1 MIQRVFQVRL
11 SNISDILLVQLIGLL
26 IAFGQTE
33 TSDVEPTIVQDSQT
47 VIIGAGIGG
56 LVSAVLLAS
65 RGMPVTVVEKEN
77 GSGGKV
83 RQLDVGGAMID
94 AGPTVFTMRSVI
106 DEIFEAAGAHTE
118 DYINLHRADR
128 IARHAWGPD
137 ERLDL
142 YADQEQSAAAIGE
155 FAGAKAAA
163 GFRKFSKE
171 AKRLHDALDRPFLRG
186 SKTDPLTLGWRMGLR
201 GLPDWMTLR
210 AYTSLWSAL
219 GKYFPD
225 PRLRQ
230 LFGRYTTYC
239 GSSPFQTPATLM
251 LIAHVEA
258 QGVWAIDGGMSAL
271 ANALEKLAT
280 DKGAVF
286 RYGQSVTRISVRNKA
301 AIGVELVNG
310 ERLSANKIIFNGDPA
325 ALAFGLL
332 GRDAAPAAR
341 KVPEKSRSLSAMVWL
356 ANTKTKGFD
365 LDHHNVFF
373 GPDYA
378 AEFGEIKGGTPPS
391 HPTAYVCALDR
402 ANGQPIG
409 AERLQVIVNAPA
421 NGDRHP
427 YSSEERKLCTSNML
441 ERLRSCG
448 LELESP
454 LPHHLVTPNE
464 FATLFPATGG
474 ALYGRASHGWAASF
488 LRPGSRTSIRG
499 LYCAGGAT
507 HPGAGVPMAAL
518 SGKLASE
525 AVLSDLIS
533 TPWYHRKAIAG
544 GMSTRSA
551 LTNAMG

>member
-1 MIQRVFQVRL
+1 LRQIEKCVR
-11 SNISDILLVQLIGLL
+11 SGVILQG
-26 IAFGQTE
+26 G
-33 TSDVEPTIVQDSQT
+33 QT
-47 VIIGAGIGG
+47 VIVGAGIGG
-56 LVSAVLLAS
+56 LVSAVLLAA
-65 RGMPVTVVEKEN
+65 RGVSVTVVEKEN
-77 GSGGKV
+77 SPGGKI
-83 RQLDVGGAMID
+83 RQLEINGAMID

-106 DEIFEAAGAHTE
+106 DDVFEAAGVTTE
-118 DYINLHRADR
+118 DYITLHKADR

-142 YADQEQSAAAIGE
+142 YADHEHSVDAIGE

-163 GFRKFSKE
+163 GFRSFSDE

-201 GLPDWMTLR
+201 GFPDWMTLR

-271 ANALEKLAT
+271 ANALDQLANEK
-280 DKGAVF
+280 GVVF
-286 RYGQSVTRISVRNKA
+286 RYGQAVSRITVRDKSA
-301 AIGVELVNG
+301 TGVELANG
-310 ERLSANKIIFNGDPA
+310 ERLPASKVIFNGDPA
-325 ALAFGLL
+325 ALASGLL
-332 GRDAAPAAR
+332 GDEAAPATRA
-341 KVPEKSRSLSAMVWL
+341 VPEKARSLSAMVWL

-373 GPDYA
+373 GPDYP
-378 AEFGEIKGGTPPS
+378 AEFRDIAAGRVPS
-391 HPTAYVCALDR
+391 APTAYVCSL
-402 ANGQPIG
+402 GQ
-409 AERLQVIVNAPA
+409 ERLQIIVNAPA
-421 NGDRHP
+421 NGDRHT
-427 YSSEERKLCTSNML
+427 YSSEEREQCTSNML

-448 LELESP
+448 LELEQP

-488 LRPGSRTSIRG
+488 LRPGSRTAIRG

-518 SGKLASE
+518 SGRLASE

-551 LTNAMG
+551 MMSGSG

>member
-1 MIQRVFQVRL
+1 M
-11 SNISDILLVQLIGLL
+11 
-26 IAFGQTE
+26 
-33 TSDVEPTIVQDSQT
+33 
-47 VIIGAGIGG
+47 
-56 LVSAVLLAS
+56 VSAVLLAS
-65 RGMPVTVVEKEN
+65 RGVAVTVVEKEN
-77 GSGGKV
+77 GPGGKV
-83 RQLDVGGAMID
+83 RQIEVDGAMVD

-106 DEIFEAAGAHTE
+106 DEIFEAAGARTE
-118 DYINLHRADR
+118 DYISLHRADR

-137 ERLDL
+137 EQLDL
-142 YADQEQSAAAIGE
+142 YADHQHSVDAIGE
-155 FAGAKAAA
+155 FAGTEAAA

-171 AKRLHDALDRPFLRG
+171 AKRLHDALDRPFLRD

-201 GLPDWMTLR
+201 GLPDWITLR

-271 ANALEKLAT
+271 ARALERLA
-280 DKGAVF
+280 KEQGAIF
-286 RYGQSVTRISVRNKA
+286 RYGQSVARITVRNKA
-301 AIGVELVNG
+301 AIGVEFVNG
-310 ERLSANKIIFNGDPA
+310 ERLSANKVIFNGDPA
-325 ALAFGLL
+325 ALASGLL
-332 GRDAAPAAR
+332 GNDAASATR
-341 KVPEKSRSLSAMVWL
+341 NVPEKARSLSAMVWL

-378 AEFGEIKGGTPPS
+378 AEFREIKSGSPPS
-391 HPTAYVCALDR
+391 HPTAYICALDR

-427 YSSEERKLCTSNML
+427 YSSEERELCTSNML

-448 LELESP
+448 LELETP
-454 LPHHLVTPNE
+454 LPHHLVTPTD

-518 SGKLASE
+518 SGRLASE

-533 TPWYHRKAIAG
+533 TPWYLPKATAG

-551 LTNAMG
+551 TMNATG

>member
-1 MIQRVFQVRL
+1 
-11 SNISDILLVQLIGLL
+11 
-26 IAFGQTE
+26 
-33 TSDVEPTIVQDSQT
+33 
-47 VIIGAGIGG
+47 
-56 LVSAVLLAS
+56 
-65 RGMPVTVVEKEN
+65 VVEKEN
-77 GSGGKV
+77 GPGGKV
-83 RQLDVGGAMID
+83 RQLGVGGAKIN

-106 DEIFEAAGAHTE
+106 DEVFAAAGTRTE
-118 DYINLHRADR
+118 SHISLHKTER

-137 ERLDL
+137 QRLDL
-142 YADQEQSAAAIGE
+142 YADPERSAAAIGE

-163 GFRKFSKE
+163 GFRSFSKE

-186 SKTDPLTLGWRMGLR
+186 SKTDPLTLGLRMGLR

-219 GKYFPD
+219 GKYFAD

-258 QGVWAIDGGMSAL
+258 QGVWAIDDGMSAL
-271 ANALEKLAT
+271 AVALEKLAKE
-280 DKGAVF
+280 KGAVF
-286 RYGQSVTRISVRNKA
+286 RYGQPVSRITVQHRTVT
-301 AIGVELVNG
+301 GVELQSG
-310 ERLSANKIIFNGDPA
+310 ERLSTDRVIFNGDPA
-325 ALAFGLL
+325 ALACGLL
-332 GRDAAPAAR
+332 GEDAVGAAR
-341 KVPEKSRSLSAMVWL
+341 KMPEKARSLSAMVWL
-356 ANTKTKGFD
+356 AKTKTKGFD

-373 GPDYA
+373 SPDYL
-378 AEFGEIKGGTPPS
+378 AEFRDITAGRVPS
-391 HPTAYVCALDR
+391 APTAYVCALGED
-402 ANGQPIG
+402 
-409 AERLQVIVNAPA
+409 RLQVIVNAPA
-421 NGDRHP
+421 SGDRKT
-427 YSSEERKLCTSNML
+427 YSHEEKEQCTSNML

-448 LELESP
+448 LELETP
-454 LPHHLVTPNE
+454 LPHHLVTPSD

-525 AVLSDLIS
+525 ALLSDLIS
-533 TPWYHRKAIAG
+533 TRRYHRKAIAG
-544 GMSTRSA
+544 GTSTRSA
-551 LTNAMG
+551 MTRASG

>member
-1 MIQRVFQVRL
+1 M
-11 SNISDILLVQLIGLL
+11 LVHLIGLL
-26 IAFGQTE
+26 IAFGQIE
-33 TSDVEPTIVQDSQT
+33 TSHVERIIVQDNQT
-47 VIIGAGIGG
+47 AIIGAGIAG

-65 RGMPVTVVEKEN
+65 RGVPVTVVEKEN
-77 GSGGKV
+77 RPGGKV
-83 RQLDVGGAMID
+83 RQLDVVGAMID

-106 DEIFEAAGAHTE
+106 DEIFEAAGTRTD
-118 DYINLHRADR
+118 DYLTLRRSER
-128 IARHAWGPD
+128 IARHAWGPN

-142 YADQEQSAAAIGE
+142 YADPERSADAIGE
-155 FAGAKAAA
+155 FAGRKAAA
-163 GFRKFSKE
+163 GFREFSKE
-171 AKRLHDALDRPFLRG
+171 AKRLHAALDRPFLRG
-186 SKTDPLTLGWRMGLR
+186 AKTDPLTLGWRMGLR
-201 GLPDWMTLR
+201 GFPDWMTLR
-210 AYTSLWSAL
+210 AYTSLWSVL

-258 QGVWAIDGGMSAL
+258 QGVWAIEGGMSAL
-271 ANALEKLAT
+271 ANALERLAKE
-280 DKGAVF
+280 KGAVF
-286 RYGQSVTRISVRNKA
+286 RYGQSVKRVTVRNKTA
-301 AIGVELVNG
+301 NGVELANG
-310 ERLSANKIIFNGDPA
+310 ERLAASKVIFNGDPA

-332 GRDAAPAAR
+332 GSDVASATGQ
-341 KVPEKSRSLSAMVWL
+341 VPEKARSLSAMVWL
-356 ANTKTKGFD
+356 ANTRTKGFE

-373 GPDYA
+373 GPDYES
-378 AEFGEIKGGTPPS
+378 EFGEIKSGAPPS
-391 HPTAYVCALDR
+391 APTAYVCALDR
-402 ANGQPIG
+402 ANGQPTG
-409 AERLQVIVNAPA
+409 RERLQIIVNAPA
-421 NGDRHP
+421 NGDRHT
-427 YSSEERKLCTSNML
+427 YSSEERERCTSNML

-448 LELESP
+448 LELEFP

-518 SGKLASE
+518 SGRLASE

-533 TPWYHRKAIAG
+533 TPWYHRKATAG
-544 GMSTRSA
+544 GTSTHLA
-551 LTNAMG
+551 MTNASG

>member
-1 MIQRVFQVRL
+1 MER
-11 SNISDILLVQLIGLL
+11 
-26 IAFGQTE
+26 
-33 TSDVEPTIVQDSQT
+33 TIVQDSQT

-65 RGMPVTVVEKEN
+65 RGVSVTVLEKEN
-77 GSGGKV
+77 TPGGKV

-94 AGPTVFTMRSVI
+94 AGPTVFTMRAVI
-106 DEIFEAAGAHTE
+106 DEIFEAAGARTE
-118 DYINLHRADR
+118 DYIHLHRADR

-142 YADQEQSAAAIGE
+142 YADHEQSVDAIGE
-155 FAGAKAAA
+155 FAGTEAAA
-163 GFRKFSKE
+163 RFRKFSKE
-171 AKRLHDALDRPFLRG
+171 AKRLHDALDRPFLRC

-210 AYTSLWSAL
+210 AYRSLWSAL

-239 GSSPFQTPATLM
+239 GSSPFQTPGTLM

-280 DKGAVF
+280 EKGVVF
-286 RYGQSVTRISVRNKA
+286 RYGQSVGRITVRNKA
-301 AIGVELVNG
+301 AVGVELGTG
-310 ERLSANKIIFNGDPA
+310 ERLSATKVIFNGDPA
-325 ALAFGLL
+325 ALASGLL
-332 GRDAAPAAR
+332 GSDAASAAR
-341 KVPEKSRSLSAMVWL
+341 KVPENARSLSAMVWL
-356 ANTKTKGFD
+356 ANTKTTGFD

-378 AEFGEIKGGTPPS
+378 SEFRQIKGGMPPS
-391 HPTAYVCALDR
+391 APTAYVCALDR
-402 ANGQPIG
+402 AQGQPTG
-409 AERLQVIVNAPA
+409 RERLQIIVNAPA
-421 NGDRHP
+421 NGDRHQ
-427 YSSEERKLCTSNML
+427 YSSEEREKCTSNML

-448 LELESP
+448 LELETP

-488 LRPGSRTSIRG
+488 LRPGSRTAIRG

-518 SGKLASE
+518 SGRLASE

-533 TPWYHRKAIAG
+533 TRWYHRKATAG

-551 LTNAMG
+551 MTPSSG

>member
-1 MIQRVFQVRL
+1 VER
-11 SNISDILLVQLIGLL
+11 SEGISKS
-26 IAFGQTE
+26 A
-33 TSDVEPTIVQDSQT
+33 QT

-65 RGMPVTVVEKEN
+65 RGVPVTVVEKEKAP
-77 GSGGKV
+77 GGKV
-83 RQLDVGGAMID
+83 RQLGVGGAMID

-106 DEIFEAAGAHTE
+106 DDVFEAADVRTE
-118 DYINLHRADR
+118 DYIELHRADL
-128 IARHAWGPD
+128 IARHAWGPG

-142 YADQEQSAAAIGE
+142 FADHERSVDAIGE
-155 FAGAKAAA
+155 FAGAEAAA

-186 SKTDPLTLGWRMGLR
+186 SKTDPFTLGWRMGLR

-258 QGVWAIDGGMSAL
+258 QGVWAIQGGMSAL
-271 ANALEKLAT
+271 ANALEKLARE
-280 DKGAVF
+280 KGVVF
-286 RYGQSVTRISVRNKA
+286 RYGQSVARITVRDKSA
-301 AIGVELVNG
+301 TGVELATG
-310 ERLSANKIIFNGDPA
+310 ERLSADNVIFNGDPA
-325 ALAFGLL
+325 ALASGLL
-332 GRDAAPAAR
+332 GEDAAPAAR
-341 KVPEKSRSLSAMVWL
+341 KVPEQARSLSAMVWL
-356 ANTKTKGFD
+356 VHSKTRGFD

-373 GPDYA
+373 SPDYVS
-378 AEFGEIKGGTPPS
+378 EFRDIKGGKPPVD
-391 HPTAYVCALDR
+391 PTAYVCALD
-402 ANGQPIG
+402 QPSRG
-409 AERLQVIVNAPA
+409 LRLTSRQRLQIIVNAPA
-421 NGDRHP
+421 NGDRRQ
-427 YSSEERKLCTSNML
+427 YSSQEREICTSNML
-441 ERLRSCG
+441 ERLRASG
-448 LELESP
+448 LELETP
-454 LPHHLVTPNE
+454 LPQQLVTPNE

-518 SGKLASE
+518 SGRLASE
-525 AVLSDLIS
+525 ALLSDLGS

-551 LTNAMG
+551 MTAPTG

>member
-1 MIQRVFQVRL
+1 M
-11 SNISDILLVQLIGLL
+11 
-26 IAFGQTE
+26 
-33 TSDVEPTIVQDSQT
+33 
-47 VIIGAGIGG
+47 
-56 LVSAVLLAS
+56 SAVLLAS
-65 RGMPVTVVEKEN
+65 RGVSVTVVEKED
-77 GSGGKV
+77 SPGGKV
-83 RQLDVGGAMID
+83 RQLAVGDAMID
-94 AGPTVFTMRSVI
+94 AGPTVFTMRAVI
-106 DEIFEAAGAHTE
+106 DEIFEAAGARTE
-118 DYINLHRADR
+118 DYISLHHADR

-155 FAGAKAAA
+155 FAGSKAAA
-163 GFRKFSKE
+163 GFRSFSKE

-258 QGVWAIDGGMSAL
+258 QGVWAIEGGMSAL
-271 ANALEKLAT
+271 ANALEKLAKE
-280 DKGAVF
+280 KGAVF
-286 RYGQSVTRISVRNKA
+286 RYGQSVARITVRDKT

-325 ALAFGLL
+325 ALASGLFGN
-332 GRDAAPAAR
+332 DVAPATR
-341 KVPEKSRSLSAMVWL
+341 KVPQKARSLSAMVWL
-356 ANTKTKGFD
+356 VNTKAKGFD

-373 GPDYA
+373 GPDYPT
-378 AEFGEIKGGTPPS
+378 EFREIKGGKPPAD
-391 HPTAYVCALDR
+391 PTAYVCALDR
-402 ANGQPIG
+402 AEGKPTG
-409 AERLQVIVNAPA
+409 VERLQIIVNAPA
-421 NGDRHP
+421 NGDRHQ
-427 YSSEERKLCTSNML
+427 YSSEEREKCTSKML

-448 LELESP
+448 LDLDSA

-518 SGKLASE
+518 SGRLASE

-533 TPWYHRKAIAG
+533 TRWYHRKAIAG
-544 GMSTRSA
+544 GMSTHSA
-551 LTNAMG
+551 MMSGSG

>member
-1 MIQRVFQVRL
+1 M
-11 SNISDILLVQLIGLL
+11 IGLL
-26 IAFGQTE
+26 IPHVKSKVAWESG
-33 TSDVEPTIVQDSQT
+33 DILHDGQT

-65 RGMPVTVVEKEN
+65 RGVAVTVVEKEL
-77 GSGGKV
+77 GPGGKV

-106 DEIFEAAGAHTE
+106 DEIFEAAGARTE
-118 DYINLHRADR
+118 DYISLHRADR

-142 YADQEQSAAAIGE
+142 YADQEQNETAIGE

-163 GFRKFSKE
+163 GFRRFSKE
-171 AKRLHDALDRPFLRG
+171 AKRLHDALDRPFLHG

-210 AYTSLWSAL
+210 AYTSLWSVL

-239 GSSPFQTPATLM
+239 GSSPFETPATLM

-258 QGVWAIDGGMSAL
+258 QGVWAIEGGMSAL
-271 ANALEKLAT
+271 AHALEKLAKE
-280 DKGAVF
+280 KGVVF
-286 RYGQSVTRISVRNKA
+286 RYGQSVSRITVRDKSA
-301 AIGVELVNG
+301 SGFELPNG
-310 ERLSANKIIFNGDPA
+310 ERLSASKVIFNGDPA
-325 ALAFGLL
+325 ALASGLL
-332 GRDAAPAAR
+332 GDEAAPAAR
-341 KVPEKSRSLSAMVWL
+341 PVPEKARSLSAMVWL
-356 ANTKTKGFD
+356 ANSKTKGFE

-373 GPDYA
+373 SSDYP
-378 AEFGEIKGGTPPS
+378 AEFRDIAAGRVPS
-391 HPTAYVCALDR
+391 APTAYVCSL
-402 ANGQPIG
+402 GQ
-409 AERLQVIVNAPA
+409 ERLQIIVNAPA
-421 NGDRHP
+421 NGDSHT
-427 YSSEERKLCTSNML
+427 YTEREKEQCTSNML

-448 LELESP
+448 LELETP
-454 LPHHLVTPNE
+454 LPHHLVTPTE
-464 FATLFPATGG
+464 FAALFPATGG

-488 LRPGSRTSIRG
+488 LRPGSRTAIRG

-518 SGKLASE
+518 SGRLASE

-533 TPWYHRKAIAG
+533 TRWYHRKAIAG

-551 LTNAMG
+551 MTNVTG

>member
-1 MIQRVFQVRL
+1 VRG
-11 SNISDILLVQLIGLL
+11 SGD
-26 IAFGQTE
+26 
-33 TSDVEPTIVQDSQT
+33 IVQSGQT
-47 VIIGAGIGG
+47 VIVGAGIGG

-65 RGMPVTVVEKEN
+65 RGVAVTVVEKEN
-77 GSGGKV
+77 GPGGKI

-106 DEIFEAAGAHTE
+106 DHIFEAAGARTE
-118 DYINLHRADR
+118 DYICLHRADR

-142 YADQEQSAAAIGE
+142 YADHEHSVDAIGE
-155 FAGAKAAA
+155 FAGAKAAE
-163 GFRKFSKE
+163 GFRRFSKE

-258 QGVWAIDGGMSAL
+258 QGVWAIEGGMSSLAAALEAL
-271 ANALEKLAT
+271 AKE
-280 DKGAVF
+280 KGAVF
-286 RYGQSVTRISVRNKA
+286 LYGQSVSRITVQDK
-301 AIGVELVNG
+301 IVTGVELPSG
-310 ERLSANKIIFNGDPA
+310 ERLAASKVIFNGDPA
-325 ALAFGLL
+325 ALASGLL
-332 GRDAAPAAR
+332 GGATATAAR
-341 KVPEKSRSLSAMVWL
+341 NVPEKARSLSAIVWL

-378 AEFGEIKGGTPPS
+378 AEFSQIKGGSPPS

-402 ANGQPIG
+402 AHGQPAG
-409 AERLQVIVNAPA
+409 PERLQIIVNAPA
-421 NGDRHP
+421 NGDRHQ
-427 YSSEERKLCTSNML
+427 YSSEEREQCTSNML
-441 ERLRSCG
+441 ERLSRSG
-448 LELESP
+448 LELETP

-518 SGKLASE
+518 SGRLASE

-551 LTNAMG
+551 MMSGSG

>member
-1 MIQRVFQVRL
+1 M
-11 SNISDILLVQLIGLL
+11 
-26 IAFGQTE
+26 
-33 TSDVEPTIVQDSQT
+33 
-47 VIIGAGIGG
+47 
-56 LVSAVLLAS
+56 VSAVLLAS
-65 RGMPVTVVEKEN
+65 RGVSVTVVEKEN

-106 DEIFEAAGAHTE
+106 DEIFDEAGARSE
-118 DYINLHRADR
+118 DYMTLHRSDQ

-142 YADQEQSAAAIGE
+142 YADPERSVDAIGE

-163 GFRKFSKE
+163 GFRSFSKE

-258 QGVWAIDGGMSAL
+258 QGVWAIEGGMSAL
-271 ANALEKLAT
+271 ASALEKLAKE
-280 DKGAVF
+280 KGAVF
-286 RYGQSVTRISVRNKA
+286 RYGQSVARITVRDKTA
-301 AIGVELVNG
+301 TGIELANG

-325 ALAFGLL
+325 ALASGLFGN
-332 GRDAAPAAR
+332 DVAPATR
-341 KVPEKSRSLSAMVWL
+341 KVPQNARSLSAMVWL
-356 ANTKTKGFD
+356 ANTNTKGFD

-378 AEFGEIKGGTPPS
+378 TEFGQIKSGSPPAQ
-391 HPTAYVCALDR
+391 PTAYVCALDR
-402 ANGQPIG
+402 SHGQPTG
-409 AERLQVIVNAPA
+409 PERLQIIVNAPA
-421 NGDRHP
+421 NGDRRQ
-427 YSSEERKLCTSNML
+427 YSSEEREKCTSNML

-448 LELESP
+448 LELETP

-488 LRPGSRTSIRG
+488 LRPGSRTSILG

-518 SGKLASE
+518 SGRLASE

-551 LTNAMG
+551 MTNASG